1 MEEWR
6 LVNIDDYDGKYSVSS
21 LGRVRNNDSGDIL
34 KPHEI
39 KGGYLRVNLYP
50 RGNSRNGAK
59 RRLVHRI
66 VAFAFLNED
75 YIEGVTTDVN
85 HINGDKHNNT
95 VENLEWCTRQY
106 NAHHAQTMGFYDEHK
121 KHMSERF
128 SGEGN
133 PMYGKTGEQ
142 NPFYGKTHN
151 EETRKRMSDAQAKR
165 KVICLNTGEVFNS
178 IVEAELWCCG
188 KKRSVNI
195 GRTCKGVYEHAG
207 RHPQTNEKL
216 KWMYYED
223 YLKLKENDK
232 NE

>member
-95 VENLEWCTRQY
+95 VENLEWCTRQH
-106 NAHHAQTMGFYDEHK
+106 NARHAQDMGLYDECRK
-121 KHMSERF
+121 RTSERVKG
-128 SGEGN
+128 SGN
-133 PMYGKTGEQ
+133 PMYGKGDRQ
-142 NPFYGKTHN
+142 CGANNP
-151 EETRKRMSDAQAKR
+151 SAKQ
-165 KVICLNTGEVFNS
+165 VICLNTKEVFDTITMAS
-178 IVEAELWCCG
+178 KQYGVSLTGIG
-188 KKRSVNI
+188 KVCR
-195 GRTCKGVYEHAG
+195 GLQEHSG
-207 RHPQTNEKL
+207 CNPQTNEKL

-223 YLKLKENDK
+223 YLKMKENDK
-232 NE
+232 NGKRENN